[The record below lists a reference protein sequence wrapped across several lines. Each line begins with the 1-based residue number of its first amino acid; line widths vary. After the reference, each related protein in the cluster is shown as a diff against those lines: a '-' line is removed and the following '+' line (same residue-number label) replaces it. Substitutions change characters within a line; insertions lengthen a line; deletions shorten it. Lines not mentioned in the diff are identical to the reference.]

1 MKALITGAGGFCGAH
16 LVSRLR
22 QEGGIEIAGL
32 DRMAESPARLDRYFQ
47 GDITDS
53 AFVDSVVRSFAPDYV
68 FHLAGISGSTASAA
82 RIYEVNVL
90 GTVHLLEG
98 VRRSVPE
105 CRVVIAGSFAEYG
118 PVEASKLPVTEETM
132 CRPVGAYGITKY
144 AATLT
149 ALDYARR
156 FALKV
161 VVARPSNVVGPGVPN
176 TLVVGAM
183 LGRVKEAMKSLRPL
197 VKVGDF
203 DSERDFIDAGDL
215 VDAYVRLAKSGI
227 SGEVFNLCSGRA
239 YSIRQL
245 AEMLVSNSSRPIEL
259 EFDPN
264 LFPPS
269 AIRSLYGSYEKAAKA
284 IRFHPATPLEETLR
298 AVWCAEM
305 GEGVACE

>member
-1 MKALITGAGGFCGAH
+1 VGGFCGAH

-22 QEGGIEIAGL
+22 QEAGTEIAGL
-32 DRMAESPARLDRYFQ
+32 DRMAEPSARLDRYFQ
-47 GDITDS
+47 ADITDS
-53 AFVDSVVRSFAPDYV
+53 AAVESVVRAFAPDYV
-68 FHLAGISGSTASAA
+68 FHLAAISGSTASAA
-82 RIYEVNVL
+82 QIYEVNVL
-90 GTVHLLEG
+90 GTVHLLEA

-118 PVEASKLPVTEETM
+118 PVEASKLPVTEETV

-156 FALKV
+156 CGLKA
-161 VVARPSNVVGPGVPN
+161 VVARPSNIVGPGVPE

-183 LGRVKEAMKSLRPL
+183 LGRVKRALMSSQPL

-203 DSERDFIDAGDL
+203 DSERDFIDAGDA
-215 VDAYVRLAKSGI
+215 VDAYVRLAKSDI

-239 YSIRQL
+239 YSIRQV
-245 AEMLVSNSSRPIEL
+245 AEMLVAHSSRPIEL
-259 EFDPN
+259 VFDPN

-269 AIRSLYGSYEKAAKA
+269 AIRSLYGSYEKAKKA
-284 IRFHPATPLEETLR
+284 IRFHPATPLSETLR
-298 AVWCAEM
+298 AAWSAEI